1 MKKYLLSAVATLG
14 ILGFTSCNK
23 TPQISITFNG
33 FTSDTVVIAH
43 LSVANLAK
51 LVSDSDPRITWDTIA
66 IDNSTLALTPAD
78 TTSLYLIM
86 PWENP
91 GHNLKIIVSP
101 TDRLSIEA
109 TCNDGIVSYTAEGSP
124 NANAINDYYMALGD
138 IRAQINKTRKKGDNE
153 LLDSLYDI
161 RRERITAWISS
172 HLDNPMIGVRFAE
185 MAPDSILK
193 YYDLIGQQMKDSE
206 IGPTLEQAYRYAIK
220 FIKIQKAKENIKE
233 GAEAPDFTLRDAE
246 GRDVTLSSLRGKWV
260 VLDFWG
266 TWCGWC
272 IKGIPDMKAAYAKS
286 AGKCE
291 FVSIACSDEHDK
303 WLKALAQYDMP
314 WIQLYNPKDQDV
326 ELDPATLYAIQGF
339 PTKIIINPDGL
350 ISHITEGEKPDFY
363 EALGKLVR

>member
-14 ILGFTSCNK
+14 ILGFTSCSK

-43 LSVANLAK
+43 CSVANFAK
-51 LVSDSDPRITWDTIA
+51 LRNDSDPRITYDTIKV
-66 IDNSTLALTPAD
+66 DNSTLALTPAD
-78 TTSLYLIM
+78 STSLYLII

-109 TCNDGIVSYTAEGSP
+109 TCNDGIVSYAAEGSP

-138 IRAQINKTRKKGDNE
+138 ITAQITTARKKGDDE
-153 LLDSLYDI
+153 VLDSLYDI
-161 RRERITAWISS
+161 RRERTTAWISS
-172 HLDNPMIGVRFAE
+172 HLDNPMIAIRFAA
-185 MAPDSILK
+185 MAPDSIVK
-193 YYDLIGQQMKDSE
+193 YYGLVSQQMKDSE
-206 IGPTLEQAYRYAIK
+206 IGPKLEQAYRRANKMLRIE
-220 FIKIQKAKENIKE
+220 KARENIKE

-246 GRDVTLSSLRGKWV
+246 GKDVTLSSLRGKWV

-291 FVSIACSDEHDK
+291 FVSIACGDEHAK
-303 WLKALAQYDMP
+303 WLEALARYDMP
-314 WIQLYNPKDQDV
+314 WIQLYNPKDLDA
-326 ELDPATLYAIQGF
+326 ELDITTSYAIQGF
-339 PTKIIINPDGL
+339 PTKMIISPDGL
-350 ISHITEGEKPDFY
+350 ISHITEGEQPDFY
-363 EALGKLVR
+363 EALNKLVK